1 MDHPSARTLARP
13 ATPSR
18 RSFLQGL
25 GALGLAAGTAGAL
38 GSPLVEAAT
47 RDAHAADDSNAL
59 VLWTF
64 VDTHARWFKR
74 RASEYRKQ
82 VNHNFGLTVHQYP
95 NPPYQQKLLTV
106 LQTGIDAP
114 DLADVEQGMFGAFLH
129 GTVPFVP
136 LEGRL
141 QTGGYLKELVPSREA
156 LYTWKGRIY
165 GL

>member
-1 MDHPSARTLARP
+1 MGQPSDRTSASP
-13 ATPSR
+13 ATSSR
-18 RSFLQGL
+18 RSFLKAA
-25 GALGLAAGTAGAL
+25 GALGLVAGMAGTL

-74 RASEYRKQ
+74 RAAEYQKQ
-82 VNHNFGLTVHQYP
+82 GNHNFSLTVHQYP

-106 LQTGIDAP
+106 LQTGIGAP

-136 LEGRL
+136 LERRL
-141 QTGGYLKELVPSREA
+141 KAGV
-156 LYTWKGRIY
+156 
-165 GL
+165 